1 MHQMQH
7 QPARLLGSYVKNPKV
22 SANLL
27 GLGRIE
33 NPTSEN
39 TGAFVTKSAHPYRSI
54 PLLAIVLVAL
64 AVHGPLLFM
73 RLPANS
79 YDTNFHIFFAS
90 HYAQHWFNPWNEKWF
105 AGFSQTTYPP
115 LTHQWIA
122 MISTITGLEAAYMIV
137 QLIAIVLL
145 TIGVY
150 RFSRL
155 WVAERAASYAALGSV
170 FIGALAFLVY
180 QAGQLA
186 TVSSAALYLNALP
199 YFYEWTA
206 KGRWG
211 SLFKG
216 IAVSLAA
223 AAAHHVTLIFGAI
236 LFAIPVLWLAVL
248 DVREKRVEGTTGG
261 VLTRA
266 IMFGAVVG
274 VGIAA
279 VLLPYWIQ
287 IIRHPIHQMPI
298 PHDSRSNYFLN
309 FTTGINYFLV
319 PYGPM
324 LLTFPFILWR
334 GASVSRLRPLLLGF
348 WVTFIL
354 ALGGSTPIPKLVLG
368 RAFDILTFERFTL
381 WAAVLA
387 LPLVGLIAAEIL
399 DRFQNAGAVVLGLA
413 AICSF
418 GLALTWLSLNPYRPM
433 QSFDVQP
440 VINFLN
446 RDGHDKYRFLTLG
459 FGSEL
464 SKVSTYA
471 NAGSVD
477 GDYNSARLLPEMTQ
491 YGSAQLT
498 NSKFYA
504 AAGMESLRA
513 MLRHSNQYGL
523 KFIFVRDT
531 FYEPL
536 LTFTGWQKIETYDS
550 GLVTLWTKNDVSP
563 AHTIASDAMPTAFEG
578 LLWGTLPIGSSFLA
592 ILLVILFPER
602 HKVQQQ
608 EDEEVPFGAE
618 HRYVA

>member
-1 MHQMQH
+1 
-7 QPARLLGSYVKNPKV
+7 
-22 SANLL
+22 
-27 GLGRIE
+27 
-33 NPTSEN
+33 
-39 TGAFVTKSAHPYRSI
+39 VTTSAHPYRSI

-73 RLPANS
+73 QLPANS
-79 YDTNFHIFFAS
+79 YDANFHIFFAS

-122 MISTITGLEAAYMIV
+122 MISKITGLEAAYMIV

-145 TIGVY
+145 AVGVY

-155 WVAERAASYAALGSV
+155 WVAERQASYAALGSV

-199 YFYEWTA
+199 YFYEWSA
-206 KGRWG
+206 KGGWR
-211 SLFKG
+211 SLLKG
-216 IAVSLAA
+216 IAVCLAA

-236 LFAIPVLWLAVL
+236 LFAVPVLWLAYL
-248 DVREKRVEGTTGG
+248 DVRDQRVEGSSAAG
-261 VLTRA
+261 VISRA

-274 VGIAA
+274 VGVGAI
-279 VLLPYWIQ
+279 LLPYWTSIL
-287 IIRHPIHQMPI
+287 RHPIHQMPI
-298 PHDSRSNYFLN
+298 PHDSRSNYLLN
-309 FTTGINYFLV
+309 FSTGINYFLV
-319 PYGPM
+319 PYGAM
-324 LLTFPFILWR
+324 ILAFPFIIWR
-334 GASVSRLRPLLLGF
+334 GASVGRLRPLLFGF

-354 ALGGSTPIPKLVLG
+354 ALGGTTPLPKLVLG

-387 LPLVGLIAAEIL
+387 LPLIGLVAAEIL
-399 DRFQNAGAVVLGLA
+399 DRFQNAGAVVLALA

-418 GLALTWLSLNPYRPM
+418 GLALTWLNINPYHPV
-433 QSFDVQP
+433 QSFDVKP

-446 RDGHDKYRFLTLG
+446 RDGHDSYRFLTLG

-464 SKVSTYA
+464 SKVSTYS
-471 NAGSVD
+471 NASSVD

-523 KFIFVRDT
+523 KFIFVHDSY
-531 FYEPL
+531 YEPL
-536 LTFTGWQKIETYDS
+536 LTFTGWQKIETYDN
-550 GLVTLWTKNDVSP
+550 GLVTLWTKNDVPP
-563 AHTIASDAMPTAFEG
+563 AHKIESDAMPSPVEG
-578 LLWGTLPIGSSFLA
+578 LIWGTLPIGSSFLA
-592 ILLVILFPER
+592 ILLVILLPER
-602 HKVQQQ
+602 RRIQQ
-608 EDEEVPFGAE
+608 EEEEAPFGVE